1 MKFNKQNVVSL
12 IPEGEIPVNSK
23 ISDESSIQEDED
35 EIQIK
40 SEDFHRIYNGVMK
53 KIVDFLLYNRTNIR
67 SFFKTIIY
75 NHKLSD
81 SLIVEAIKMQY
92 FLRELKKV
100 DINVDTIA
108 MYCLFEKLKFS
119 DHIESIDVKK
129 LIEESKIFGLI
140 ENNTKYDD
148 NQYIE
153 EFFFCIGKFL
163 KEKNLKLLEFL
174 DGKATKVDIDKE
186 KKDCI
191 SNLDFTQLLIDN
203 NIITDFNLI
212 QNIFKSFT
220 ADNELIIIEKFK
232 SSLEYYYKKANKNK
246 DKYEIKEISQKQGN
260 INPQNSNNIQNSEL
274 KLLCDSLKVE
284 KKCDDDKIKLMQI
297 EKPNEFKKYDDEMDF
312 IPELSHEDTSRSKNL
327 LKKENS
333 AKKAYSNIKNEI

>member
-1 MKFNKQNVVSL
+1 MEHFAL
-12 IPEGEIPVNSK
+12 
-23 ISDESSIQEDED
+23 
-35 EIQIK
+35 
-40 SEDFHRIYNGVMK
+40 
-53 KIVDFLLYNRTNIR
+53 
-67 SFFKTIIY
+67 
-75 NHKLSD
+75 
-81 SLIVEAIKMQY
+81 
-92 FLRELKKV
+92 
-100 DINVDTIA
+100 
-108 MYCLFEKLKFS
+108 
-119 DHIESIDVKK
+119 
-129 LIEESKIFGLI
+129 
-140 ENNTKYDD
+140 
-148 NQYIE
+148 
-153 EFFFCIGKFL
+153 
-163 KEKNLKLLEFL
+163 
-174 DGKATKVDIDKE
+174 VDIDKE